1 VDVVGQCRIG
11 QGGCDW
17 LGVQEGYL
25 LLGLDWACCA
35 DLADEGADVAS
46 FGPLVISFIKSH
58 EVLNGPN
65 ITDRDAGRTES
76 QPERERTKR
85 AVPGHTHP
93 SIPSHFDSSHA
104 HSINSTS
111 ANMHKEHNKEFI
123 RLTFYFSNN
132 HTVQHFQ
139 EF

>member
-46 FGPLVISFIKSH
+46 FGPLVISFINSH

-65 ITDRDAGRTES
+65 IQIETQGEQKPTRKRENQES
-76 QPERERTKR
+76 SSRP
-85 AVPGHTHP
+85 HTP
-93 SIPSHFDSSHA
+93 Q
-104 HSINSTS
+104 HSI
-111 ANMHKEHNKEFI
+111 
-123 RLTFYFSNN
+123 TF
-132 HTVQHFQ
+132 
-139 EF
+139 